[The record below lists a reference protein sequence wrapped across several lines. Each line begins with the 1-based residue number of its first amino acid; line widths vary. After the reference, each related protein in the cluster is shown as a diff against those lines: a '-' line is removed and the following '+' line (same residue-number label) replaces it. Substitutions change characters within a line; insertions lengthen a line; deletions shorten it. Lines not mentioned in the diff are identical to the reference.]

1 MAKASPEP
9 LLDRILAAARVGE
22 NDDWEF
28 KSAKGGFPASL
39 WETYSAMANSAG
51 GTIVLGATERGTIA
65 VLDGVPRDQSEKLK
79 KTFWDQ
85 HNNRQTLS
93 RGLVAGGDVHDIEVD
108 SGWLLAIRIRP
119 ASRQERPI
127 YKGQNPLEGTYKRRH
142 EGDYKCSP
150 EEVRR
155 MLADADNIP
164 ADARILDGFGLDDLD
179 QPSLIAFRNLFQAAR
194 PSHPWLALSGTDQLE
209 KLGCWRYDRD
219 AGESGLTLAGL
230 LMFGKHQSII
240 SPGAAPN
247 YLVDFRDY
255 RGRKPKERWG
265 DRLFPDGTWEA
276 NLFQFYQRC
285 WPKVVADLKVPFTL
299 KGVQRVDETSVH
311 EALREAVVN
320 SIIHTDYKVGG
331 GIVIMRYDDRY
342 EIENP
347 GTLLVSQEQLRR
359 GGVSECRNKSLQRM
373 FMLIGV
379 GEQAGSGFARIQDG
393 WKEQHW
399 RAPRLIEQHGP
410 DRVRLDMPM
419 ISLMPTWAFEALRQK
434 IGAAFEGLSQPA
446 QTALATALIEGDVTN
461 TRMQDL
467 VTDHP
472 SDITRLLRGL
482 VAKGLLETDN
492 QRRWTRYSLPAA
504 IGIRPDLFNQAGSP
518 RNQPYYPRTEPNS
531 PRNGGSS
538 PRSELSS
545 PRTEPLTVATEAEL
559 EALRPFA
566 EPVAKQKRASA
577 VKLRAVVLELCR
589 GRYLSADQIAK
600 LCNRELEGLRERTL
614 SKLIKEG
621 ALLHRY
627 PSQPNRPDQAYTTAG
642 DLS

>member
-1 MAKASPEP
+1 
-9 LLDRILAAARVGE
+9 L
-22 NDDWEF
+22 
-28 KSAKGGFPASL
+28 
-39 WETYSAMANSAG
+39 
-51 GTIVLGATERGTIA
+51 
-65 VLDGVPRDQSEKLK
+65 EKLK

-85 HNNRQTLS
+85 HNNRQCIS
-93 RGLVAGGDVHDIEVD
+93 RALVASGDAQDIEVD

-119 ASRQERPI
+119 TSRQERPI

-150 EEVRR
+150 DEVRR

-179 QPSLIAFRNLFQAAR
+179 QPSLAAFRNLFQAAK
-194 PSHPWLALSGTDQLE
+194 PGHPWLSLPGTDQLE

-219 AGESGLTLAGL
+219 AGEFGLTLAGL

-255 RGRKPKERWG
+255 RGRKPQERWG

-299 KGVQRVDETSVH
+299 KGVRRVDETPVH

-331 GIVIMRYDDRY
+331 GIVIKRHDDRY

-347 GTLLVSQEQLRR
+347 GILLVSQEQLRR

-419 ISLMPTWAFEALRQK
+419 ISLIPQWAFDALGQK
-434 IGAAFEGLSQPA
+434 IGADFQDLSQPA
-446 QTALATALIEGDVTN
+446 QIALATAMIEGDVTN

-472 SDITRLLRGL
+472 SDITKLLRGL
-482 VAKGLLETDN
+482 VANRLLETDN

-504 IGIRPDLFNQAGSP
+504 ISHRPDLFNQASSP
-518 RNQPYYPRTEPNS
+518 RNELYFPRNEPDS

-538 PRSELSS
+538 PRTEPSS
-545 PRTEPLTVATEAEL
+545 PRTEPLTVATESEL
-559 EALRPFA
+559 EALRPLA

-577 VKLRAVVLELCR
+577 AKLRAVVLELCR
-589 GRYLSADQIAK
+589 GRYLTADQIAV
-600 LCNRELEGLRERTL
+600 LCNREVEGLRDRTL
-614 SKLIKEG
+614 TKLVKEG

-627 PSQPNRPDQAYTTAG
+627 PNQPNRPNQAYTTAG
-642 DLS
+642 KSS

>member
-1 MAKASPEP
+1 MAKVPPEP

-28 KSAKGGFPASL
+28 KSAKGGFPASA

-51 GTIVLGATERGTIA
+51 GSIVLGATERGTAA
-65 VLDGVPRDQSEKLK
+65 VLDGVPREQLEKLK

-85 HNNRQTLS
+85 HNNRQNIS
-93 RGLVAGGDVHDIEVD
+93 RALVASGDVQDIEVD
-108 SGWLLAIRIRP
+108 GGWLLAIRVP
-119 ASRQERPI
+119 QATRQERPI
-127 YKGQNPLEGTYKRRH
+127 YKGQNPFEGTYKRRH
-142 EGDYKCSP
+142 EGDYRCSA

-164 ADARILDGFGLDDLD
+164 ADARLLDGFGLDDLD
-179 QPSLIAFRNLFQAAR
+179 EPSIAAFRNLWLAAK

-219 AGESGLTLAGL
+219 SGESGLTLAGL

-240 SPGAAPN
+240 SPGAAPD

-255 RGRKPKERWG
+255 RGRKPSERWG

-299 KGVQRVDETSVH
+299 KGVQRVDETPVH

-320 SIIHTDYKVGG
+320 SMIHADYKVGG
-331 GIVIMRYDDRY
+331 GIVIKRYDDSY
-342 EIENP
+342 QIENP

-359 GGVSECRNKSLQRM
+359 GGVSECRNKALQRM

-393 WKEQHW
+393 WKNQSW
-399 RAPRLIEQHGP
+399 RAPRLTEQHGP

-419 ISLMPTWAFEALRQK
+419 ISLMPKEAFDGLRNR
-434 IGAAFEGLSQPA
+434 IGTAFDGLAEGERVS
-446 QTALATALIEGDVTN
+446 LATALIEGDVTN

-467 VTDHP
+467 VADHP
-472 SDITRLLRGL
+472 SDITKLLRGL
-482 VAKGLLETDN
+482 VGKGLLETDN
-492 QRRWTRYSLPAA
+492 QRRWTRYSLPSA
-504 IGIRPDLFNQAGSP
+504 IKPRADLFNPAGSP
-518 RNQPYYPRTEPNS
+518 LTGPDSPRTEPDS
-531 PRNGGSS
+531 PRNGA
-538 PRSELSS
+538 SS
-545 PRTEPLTVATEAEL
+545 PRTEPDFPRTEPAAVVTVAEL
-559 EALRPFA
+559 EALRPLA
-566 EPVAKQKRASA
+566 EAVSKQKRASA
-577 VKLRAVVLELCR
+577 AKLRIVVLDLCR
-589 GRYLSADQIAK
+589 GRYLTADQIAD
-600 LCNRELEGLRERTL
+600 LCNREVEGLRDRTL
-614 SKLIKEG
+614 TKLVKEG
-621 ALLHRY
+621 ALLRRF
-627 PSQPNRPDQAYTTAG
+627 PDQPNRPDQAYTTANE
-642 DLS
+642 SP

>member
-1 MAKASPEP
+1 
-9 LLDRILAAARVGE
+9 
-22 NDDWEF
+22 
-28 KSAKGGFPASL
+28 
-39 WETYSAMANSAG
+39 
-51 GTIVLGATERGTIA
+51 
-65 VLDGVPRDQSEKLK
+65 
-79 KTFWDQ
+79 
-85 HNNRQTLS
+85 
-93 RGLVAGGDVHDIEVD
+93 
-108 SGWLLAIRIRP
+108 
-119 ASRQERPI
+119 
-127 YKGQNPLEGTYKRRH
+127 
-142 EGDYKCSP
+142 
-150 EEVRR
+150 
-155 MLADADNIP
+155 
-164 ADARILDGFGLDDLD
+164 
-179 QPSLIAFRNLFQAAR
+179 
-194 PSHPWLALSGTDQLE
+194 
-209 KLGCWRYDRD
+209 
-219 AGESGLTLAGL
+219 
-230 LMFGKHQSII
+230 MFGKHQSII

-331 GIVIMRYDDRY
+331 GIVIMRYDDHY

-472 SDITRLLRGL
+472 SDITRLLRGF

-492 QRRWTRYSLPAA
+492 QRRWTRYCLPAA

-577 VKLRAVVLELCR
+577 AKLRAVVLELCR

>member
-1 MAKASPEP
+1 MAKTPPEP

-28 KSAKGGFPASL
+28 KSAKGGFPTSL

-51 GTIVLGATERGTIA
+51 GSIVLGATERGAVA
-65 VLDGVPRDQSEKLK
+65 VLDGVPREQLEKLK

-85 HNNRQTLS
+85 QNNRQVIT
-93 RGLVAGGDVHDIEVD
+93 RALVASGDVQDLQVD
-108 SGWLLAIRIRP
+108 SGWVLAIRVRQ
-119 ASRQERPI
+119 ATRQERPV
-127 YKGQNPLEGTYKRRH
+127 YKGQNPMDGTFKRRH
-142 EGDYKCSP
+142 EGDYRCSP

-179 QPSLIAFRNLFQAAR
+179 EPSLSAFRNLWLAAK
-194 PSHPWLALSGTDQLE
+194 PGHPWLALPGTGQLE

-230 LMFGKHQSII
+230 LMFGKHQAII
-240 SPGAAPN
+240 TPGAAPN

-255 RGRKPKERWG
+255 RGRKPDERWG

-299 KGVQRVDETSVH
+299 KGVHRVDETPVH

-331 GIVIMRYDDRY
+331 GIVIKRYDERY

-359 GGVSECRNKSLQRM
+359 GGVSECRNKALQRM

-393 WKEQHW
+393 WKAQHW
-399 RAPRLIEQHGP
+399 RAPRLIEQQAP

-419 ISLMPTWAFEALRQK
+419 ISLMPQWAFDALREK
-434 IGAAFEGLSQPA
+434 IGPPFQGLSQPA
-446 QTALATALIEGDVTN
+446 QIALATAMIEGDVTN

-467 VTDHP
+467 ISDHP
-472 SDITRLLRGL
+472 SDITKWLRGL
-482 VAKGLLETDN
+482 VAKGYLETDN
-492 QRRWTRYSLPAA
+492 QRRWTRYNLASA
-504 IGIRPDLFNQAGSP
+504 IAPRRDLF
-518 RNQPYYPRTEPNS
+518 
-531 PRNGGSS
+531 SS
-538 PRSELSS
+538 PDSSGPSSDSSALPEYSSALMTDSSVLS
-545 PRTEPLTVATEAEL
+545 PKEEEWKAAAAKVAGKGKVSRAEM
-559 EALRPFA
+559 EG
-566 EPVAKQKRASA
+566 VI
-577 VKLRAVVLELCR
+577 LELCR
-589 GRYLSADQIAK
+589 GRYLTLTDLATLLDRATEHLRNSYLTPMVRADK
-600 LCNRELEGLRERTL
+600 LRF
-614 SKLIKEG
+614 
-621 ALLHRY
+621 RY
-627 PSQPNRPDQAYTTAG
+627 PNQPNRTDQAYTTAG
-642 DLS
+642 SPHEPAVGRSG